1 MEDSGFG
8 ELSHSNTKWYARYK
22 LKDALDHDTR
32 HVPTEDATRTPVKA
46 VPNNRYF
53 DGRDCAQMFGVVS
66 GTTHAPPTH
75 TGIVS
80 STSTTC
86 GLGIVENFGSKVVG
100 VAWRT

>member
-53 DGRDCAQMFGVVS
+53 DGVHETEKFEW
-66 GTTHAPPTH
+66 GTRSPQCVMRV
-75 TGIVS
+75 TG
-80 STSTTC
+80 
-86 GLGIVENFGSKVVG
+86 GHQ
-100 VAWRT
+100 